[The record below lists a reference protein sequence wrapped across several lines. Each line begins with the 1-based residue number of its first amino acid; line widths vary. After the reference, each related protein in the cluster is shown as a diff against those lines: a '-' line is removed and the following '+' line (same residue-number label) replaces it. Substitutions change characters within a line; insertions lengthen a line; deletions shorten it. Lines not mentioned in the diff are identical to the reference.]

1 MNDTTDLP
9 LSTVLRVALSNND
22 TLYVSFTKK
31 DGTQESR
38 EITTD
43 AVFINKL
50 GGTLPKGCR
59 RTAQGYICAFDIN
72 KKDWILIGEDKIIGI
87 MGYSKKTE
95 KMLNWA

>member
-9 LSTVLRVALSNND
+9 LSTVLRLSLSNND

-31 DGTQESR
+31 DGTPAAR

-43 AVFINKL
+43 AVFTNQL

-59 RTAQGYICAFDIN
+59 RTAQGYICAFDIKHGWN
-72 KKDWILIGEDKIIGI
+72 R
-87 MGYSKKTE
+87 
-95 KMLNWA
+95 